1 MAAQVA
7 ECAGTSQLVD
17 VAPCDRNGR
26 IEQHVLIVGSVYA
39 HDLAQLAG
47 LNQLCNVLVC
57 RVHDVGETAVV
68 DYALF
73 LSQISQ
79 LAGLLSRQRQRLLA
93 ENMLAVLQSSLCHL
107 VVHAVRGCN
116 VNQVDC
122 RIGNNVHPVGGVA
135 VVAHVLCELCNCVLA
150 DIAYQLK
157 YRHIIAEDHAC
168 IVECG
173 GVGLAHPASADQTDF
188 NFLAH
193 KFFLLKKISI
203 PLLDFIKNA
212 LCVSYN
218 VNR

>member
-47 LNQLCNVLVC
+47 LNQLCDVLVC

-79 LAGLLSRQRQRLLA
+79 LARLLSRQRQRLLA

-107 VVHAVRGCN
+107 VVHAVRGRN
-116 VNQVDC
+116 VHQVDFG
-122 RIGNNVHPVGGVA
+122 IGDNVHPVGGVA
-135 VVAHVLCELCNCVLA
+135 VVAHVLRELCYCILA
-150 DIAYQLK
+150 DVAYQFK

>member
-1 MAAQVA
+1 M
-7 ECAGTSQLVD
+7 
-17 VAPCDRNGR
+17 APCDRNGR
-26 IEQHVLIVGSVYA
+26 VEQHILIVSSVNA
-39 HDLAQLAG
+39 HNLAQLAG
-47 LNQLCNVLVC
+47 FNELCNVLVC

-79 LAGLLSRQRQRLLA
+79 LAGLLSGQGQRLLA

-122 RIGNNVHPVGGVA
+122 LISNNVHPVGGVT
-135 VVAHVLCELCNCVLA
+135 VVAHVLSELCYCVLA
-150 DIAYQLK
+150 DVTYQFK
-157 YRHIIAEDHAC
+157 YRHIITENHAC
-168 IVECG
+168 VVECG

-193 KFFLLKKISI
+193 KFFLLKNLNTFVGFYRKR
-203 PLLDFIKNA
+203 LVRFLQ
-212 LCVSYN
+212 CE
-218 VNR
+218 

>member
-7 ECAGTSQLVD
+7 ECARACQLVD
-17 VAPCDRNGR
+17 VTPCNRNGR
-26 IEQHVLIVGSVYA
+26 VEQHILIVGSVNA
-39 HDLAQLAG
+39 HDLAQFAG
-47 LNQLCNVLVC
+47 LDQFSNVLVC

-79 LAGLLSRQRQRLLA
+79 LTRLLSRQRQRLLA

-107 VVHAVRGCN
+107 VVHAVRGRN
-116 VNQVDC
+116 VHQVDFG
-122 RIGNNVHPVGGVA
+122 IGDNVHPVGGVA
-135 VVAHVLCELCNCVLA
+135 VVAHVLRELCYCILA
-150 DIAYQLK
+150 DVAYQFK

-193 KFFLLKKISI
+193 KFFLLKNLNTFVGFYRKR
-203 PLLDFIKNA
+203 LVRFLQ
-212 LCVSYN
+212 CE
-218 VNR
+218 